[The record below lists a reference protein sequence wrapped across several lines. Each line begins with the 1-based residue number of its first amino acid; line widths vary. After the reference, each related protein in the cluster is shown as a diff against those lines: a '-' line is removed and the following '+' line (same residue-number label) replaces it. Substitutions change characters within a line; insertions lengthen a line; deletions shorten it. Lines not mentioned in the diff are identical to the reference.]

1 MKQFLCILV
10 ITLWLSIAGSH
21 VRAQDGA
28 PEGNYYTWN
37 LGSAADMDAT
47 KVPNLF
53 PSDRFGVTGSE
64 GEIKYRLLKPDVF
77 QAGICVPAFDFDP
90 NNYGAI
96 NSVFFLRVHFKDVAK
111 APVFVHAGKGGCGF
125 YGAGYVGSFGGAGD
139 SQWKDETIVIPRSMM
154 RTQDGK
160 TFRFAINNIK
170 TDIPVASLT
179 LFSANTT
186 KQDAKASIAAA
197 LKAEAARR
205 EAMRQK
211 LLPGFKDLGL
221 PDPGAAPAFT
231 AAETQR
237 GYRVFFPPIH
247 RQLFANS
254 QPKEGELSDS
264 IALEAAPGETLTLTA
279 AVRAIKDVG
288 EVSVKWADAK
298 AIPVAVRPT
307 RWARYSEQRIG
318 SSWGK
323 DYRVCP
329 EQLAEQDAQACMPN
343 RLEIATITFGVAKD
357 AKPGEYTGQL
367 EVSSQNGGKG
377 TFPIKL
383 RVYPFVLQHPDHST
397 HGQFY
402 YINYGDVSPFE
413 AQDMR
418 DHGMDM
424 VVSELGPMLNP
435 DEKGDRKVAQ
445 SRAAYKMLKEL
456 GYRSPLITSSGNL
469 GSLLK
474 DPKNHDR
481 YTQFVQEEMGIAK
494 AEGFDVGFFAVD
506 EPHTQVLI
514 DLTKKHFTW
523 TRDVAGAKT
532 YVTANPTAVPQLGN
546 LLDYVCYNLSY
557 ITEQQAEAV
566 RKAGQTLMFYCPS
579 IDVNPEV
586 NRYRPGFYQ
595 YKLRAY
601 STQYFA
607 YMEGAGDWF
616 VDLDGDNRDWNVVY
630 PSMTSPMHDPTL
642 EWEAMRQGVDDW
654 MYCYTLES
662 LADTARKGGKMAA
675 ADTAMKVLAD
685 VLASVDVDG
694 AKAGGPAMA
703 IEANVSL
710 KDKKLDPKE
719 MEAAKSALNSAWYEQ
734 SRRKIAAAIIELQ
747 KAVGQ

>member
-1 MKQFLCILV
+1 MRHFLCISAIVLA
-10 ITLWLSIAGSH
+10 WSIAGSH
-21 VRAQDGA
+21 VWAQAGG
-28 PEGNYYTWN
+28 PEGNCFTWD
-37 LGSAADMDAT
+37 LGSAADMDT
-47 KVPNLF
+47 SKVPNLS
-53 PSDRFGVTGSE
+53 PEDRFGTAGSE
-64 GEIKYRLLKPDVF
+64 GEIKFRLLKPNVF
-77 QAGICVPAFDFDP
+77 QAGIRVPAFDFDS
-90 NNYGAI
+90 NNYGAV
-96 NSVFFLRVHFKDVAK
+96 NNPFFLRVHFKDVAK

-139 SQWKDETIVIPRSMM
+139 NQWKDETIVIPRSML

-170 TDIPVASLT
+170 AEIPLASIVLY
-179 LFSANTT
+179 SANTT
-186 KQDAKASIAAA
+186 MKDAKAVIISAIAA
-197 LKAEAARR
+197 EADRR

-221 PDPGAAPAFT
+221 PDPGPVPAFT
-231 AAETQR
+231 AAENER

-254 QPKEGELSDS
+254 QPKEGELTDT
-264 IALEAAPGETLTLTA
+264 ITIEAAPGETLTLTA
-279 AVRAIKDVG
+279 AVRAIKDLG
-288 EVSVKWADAK
+288 EVSVKWSESK
-298 AIPVAVRPT
+298 AMPVGVRQT

-329 EQLAEQDAQACMPN
+329 EQLAEQDAQSCKPE
-343 RLEIATITFGVAKD
+343 RLEIATITFEVAKD
-357 AKPGEYTGQL
+357 AKAGQYSGELQ
-367 EVSSQNGGKG
+367 VNSQNGGKA

-383 RVYPFVLQHPDHST
+383 NVYPFVLQHPEHST

-402 YINYGDVSPFE
+402 YIDYGDLSPFE
-413 AQDMR
+413 VQDMR

-424 VVSELGPMLNP
+424 VVSDLGPMLNP
-435 DEKGDRKVAQ
+435 DQNGDRKIAQ
-445 SRAAYKMLKEL
+445 SSAAYKMLKEL
-456 GYRSPLITSSGNL
+456 GYRSPLITSSSKL
-469 GSLLK
+469 GALLK
-474 DPKNHDR
+474 DPKGRDL
-481 YTQFVQEEMGIAK
+481 YTQFLKEEMGIAK
-494 AEGFDVGFFAVD
+494 AQGFDLGFFAVD
-506 EPHTQVLI
+506 EPHTQPLI
-514 DLTKKHFTW
+514 DQTKAHFTW
-523 TRDVAGAKT
+523 TRDVPGAMT
-532 YVTANPTAVPQLGN
+532 FVTANPNAVGQLGN

-557 ITEQQAEAV
+557 INEQRVDGV

-595 YKLRAY
+595 YKLGAF

-616 VDLDGDNRDWNVVY
+616 IDLDGDNRDWNVVY

-662 LADTARKGGKMAA
+662 LADKARKAGKAA
-675 ADTAMKVLAD
+675 EADKAMKVLGE
-685 VLASVDVDG
+685 VLTAVDIDG

-703 IEANVSL
+703 IEANTAL
-710 KDKKLDPKE
+710 KDKKLDAKE
-719 MEAAKSALNSAWYEQ
+719 LEAAKSAISSAWYEQ
-734 SRRKIAAAIIELQ
+734 SRRKIASAIVELQ